1 MSSTHTPGD
10 ETPDDDEIFP
20 FIVDAD
26 TDRGQHIFCQNLL
39 VNLFEP
45 GISPCKTE
53 FPDVKIKRQIIDHYL
68 KDICNITQQYGIY
81 SIEFTSPNHNNRT
94 YTIQT
99 DDLDL
104 EFSKVFSEYIKSIQY
119 HNSQRA
125 NSIFTNEVFAIIY
138 SYISILENEIPLTNV
153 SPTETSKHL
162 RVRHEITLLSSYL
175 NIIKENFTKD
185 DVSQHTKHDL
195 QKILAWFIIDYF
207 THNIDLIAQARKNFR
222 PQNSNDDTA
231 ITEQSDYV
239 WDPEWSHPAFIS
251 FPQSISSQAIGTIS
265 YIRDYV
271 RVIPLT
277 IDATPLNYNTFLPDT
292 QNNSLNSTVIHN
304 ENLNGTRNL
313 TQQDIQTP
321 SHFINEEIVHTTTTQ
336 QSISPI
342 RPNLTTPRNTNLSQT
357 QVTLQ
362 STVKPSV
369 APKYSHMDYQ
379 TYRPMKI
386 PSKTRKT
393 FTRNNFADH
402 NYNYT
407 HPSKTNYQ
415 PQRNFNQYTKPRNW
429 DNPTAQYNSKNF
441 QPNPP
446 QDRSENY
453 PFFQQ
458 NKNKKQT
465 SYQMDYLSSDDDFL
479 QPDIFAQNTQEYRR
493 QGIQKKCTNHRNFS
507 PQTIDAQHQQ
517 PIQQQNPIN
526 TQSFQPIQQQNP
538 MTAHSYQP
546 SQMQNE
552 IPLPYY
558 LQQHEITRN
567 QLSNFSQMPNAAESL
582 QMTMNPYLMGGSS
595 ITSNKPL
602 MVFTGTNPEYS
613 VEDYLNAVTA
623 NLILNIG
630 PEPINTPL
638 HQNWIHR
645 RTALIQTT
653 LDGAAQ
659 KWFSVLPL
667 EIKSNWKRF
676 TQEFSKMFDSERNKQ
691 QQRVLCNEI
700 RRLPNETIKQI
711 AVRIETLV
719 RKAYS
724 LNTHDYKNTKMTEI
738 LMMTLTP
745 QLRKIAIK
753 KRASHPSSIR
763 EPDLDFRKLV
773 DKLEQAEITMKLE
786 ETENL
791 KLQYVNRIETTPTN
805 INNIQE
811 SETDLVEKITEI
823 LNIYEKNPNF
833 KGKPSFKK
841 WCNYCR
847 RYGHSI
853 SECRQKQQD
862 NQNKPQKY
870 KEPNKSFYQYMKKD
884 QNLPNKTV
892 HSNNSSGKPLP
903 NNTNYTRNQS
913 PYNSSYRGRSPERRN
928 TYNSSQNHY
937 NRPNS
942 RNNYSRSNSNTQR
955 FVSRSNSQ
963 SRNNYYPN
971 NQSRN
976 SSYNRN
982 RNYSYNRNRSYSN
995 NRNQNYPNNQSR
1007 NNSYNRSNYN
1017 RPNNNYQNRSR
1028 NNSQNRHPSYNNRY
1042 RNYSQSPHRNNNN
1055 YNNSNNRHR
1064 SSTPKHQRQ
1073 INQVQSNPETTSDP
1087 PGIDDR
1093 VTDTLQ
1099 LNQINCTSSDS
1110 ESDTENTLSINMI
1123 KVENDY
1129 ESVIYEQPF
1138 PSHIYENQSEF
1149 LQNYYTTPINSTP
1162 TTQETNEI
1170 NTTDQTNN
1178 NTKTKCLNTNHIYQ
1192 NIQKEQPKEKIWTIP
1207 FLLESP
1213 RNKEFQPP
1221 DLEIDF
1227 LIDSGA
1233 ESNIINIPTWNEIKT
1248 LHPKL
1253 TPLET
1258 SSKLATAQG
1267 STLINYGKIQLF
1279 LLPTRTMEQSK
1290 ILNKPFK
1297 QIFHITDIK
1306 YNIIGIPFISKY
1318 IPTINI
1324 LNSKILIKDKYTKT
1338 KETSLTFFQRLNKQ
1352 PPFFSKFY
1360 PIFNQQ
1366 RKHLKPL
1373 SGNIYNFSIKQVHQY
1388 DKEQNKQKFYMSD
1401 FEFKPIHK
1409 FFKITISSIK
1419 YLKNSNSDIISLHVY
1434 NNTPYQVTLPLGL
1447 LGYCETNATISPIH
1461 EKAYRVN
1468 NILQLLDICQS
1479 TILNEELSI
1488 NKIISNDNRNT
1499 DYFTKTP
1506 YFKPTFN
1513 ISNYTEDQQKF
1524 LTMFNFQHSQI
1535 TQDEFEK
1542 LAKQLIEYSSVYAT
1556 SKFDVG
1562 KISSSLHLP
1571 LKPDAVFKK
1580 QRASKVP
1587 IHLHDKVNR
1596 LLDILEQYNI
1606 ISPVNKEEQ
1615 PKGNTFINP
1624 VIILAK
1630 GESLKIVLDA
1640 RYLNSLIDESKCNW
1654 PIEPIQVI
1662 LTKINGKYFTTADM
1676 NSAYNQMPLDEQSRR
1691 LTQFVIGNQQYE
1703 FNRLFYGISIG
1714 PAAFSAFM
1722 SKIFRPLILKK
1733 NAITYLDD
1741 VFMQSQTKD
1750 EMFKVLEKY
1759 HQILQNENLKAAP
1772 DKSHFFLT
1780 RVKFLG
1786 HNIERKTIT
1795 PLKSRIDA
1803 IQKLQPPTN
1812 KKKIQEF
1819 LGMLNFLS
1827 KYVYK
1832 MQLYL
1837 RPFYNILRQQNNFE
1851 WNTEHQARFEE
1862 IKKLLTE
1869 QISNTI
1875 PDPDQ
1880 PFYAMCDASNFGIG
1894 AALLQSH
1901 NGTNKMN
1908 LISANSRL
1916 FTQAEL
1922 RLSTLMRECT
1932 AIIYTLTEYEFL
1944 ILGSKHPT
1952 VLFTDHKPIIF
1963 LFTQKSNPN
1972 HRVYRFQ
1979 LILMKFPNLHIVWTA
1994 GKNLALPDT
2003 LSRNTP
2009 PELLTRKTTVEIP
2022 KNIKFYLAE
2031 NETSPRLECK
2041 YAVKTDIEQ
2050 SQINNLQHFPLYLDC
2065 QNNHYEVDLLGTST
2079 FKPIPYSQWI
2089 KNNTQQ
2095 KRTKQHPP
2103 KKDHFPLIE
2112 KEDLTDKI
2120 NLSGPQ
2126 TNDSKYTINQV
2137 FDLHDPLDTIPL
2149 SKFEIENIFL
2159 PPTETI
2165 TISTLK
2171 QYQNLDP
2178 IIRQL
2183 KSWHKYKTKPNKADS
2198 TILGNKTL
2206 LRYFRKFNYTTINET
2221 TDLLEYNLNESI
2233 VPCLPLSMILIA
2245 FNISHTQNIK
2255 GHSGSEKTYSN
2266 FIQNFYF
2273 PNAPIWIKVLCNDC
2287 IICQLNKPY
2296 PNQKQIAQ
2304 TKKLL
2309 QRQNINE
2316 QINSRFTPASELKI
2330 GTFVLIPNFNT
2341 QKRISKKLQ
2350 PLRKGPYQIIAKPT
2364 DVTYKITDS
2373 NKKEIVQ
2380 HRNNLLPYYPKEYA
2394 LRELTQLYSF
2404 TGLKIIQNEP
2414 HLKNTEQN
2422 DNPTENQNTKPTA
2435 TKNNTQNHKESPKQR
2450 KNRKMT
2456 EQIIP
2461 QEEIDK
2467 SEHRKTTRLRN
2478 QPRKNYKMFIPQSKI
2493 LKKVEFKK

>member
-1 MSSTHTPGD
+1 MSSTHTPG
-10 ETPDDDEIFP
+10 EESPDDDDIFP
-20 FIVDAD
+20 FIVDAT
-26 TDRGQHIFCQNLL
+26 TDRGQHTFCKNLL
-39 VNLFEP
+39 LNLFEP

-68 KDICNITQQYGIY
+68 KDICNLTQQYGIY
-81 SIEFTSPNHNNRT
+81 SIEFSSPNQNHSK
-94 YTIQT
+94 YIIQT

-138 SYISILENEIPLTNV
+138 SYISILENEIQIPNV
-153 SPTETSKHL
+153 SPTETSKHI
-162 RVRHEITLLSSYL
+162 RVRHEITLLSSFL

-185 DVSQHTKHDL
+185 EVSQHTKHDL

-207 THNIDLIAQARKNFR
+207 THNIDLISQARKNFR

-239 WDPEWSHPAFIS
+239 WDPEWSHPAFIN
-251 FPQSISSQAIGTIS
+251 FPQSISSQAISTIS
-265 YIRDYV
+265 YVRDYV

-277 IDATPLNYNTFLPDT
+277 IDATPLNYNTFLPDM

-342 RPNLTTPRNTNLSQT
+342 RPNLTTPRNTNSSQT

-379 TYRPMKI
+379 TYRPMTI
-386 PSKTRKT
+386 PPKTRKT

-415 PQRNFNQYTKPRNW
+415 PRKNFSNYTRSRNW
-429 DNPTAQYNSKNF
+429 DNPMAPPNSVNF
-441 QPNPP
+441 QTNLHPP

-479 QPDIFAQNTQEYRR
+479 QPDIFTPYNQEYRG
-493 QGIQKKCTNHRNFS
+493 QGIQKPQTYHRIFS
-507 PQTIDAQHQQ
+507 PQPIDTQIQQ

-526 TQSFQPIQQQNP
+526 KSFQPIQQQNP
-538 MTAHSYQP
+538 MIANSYQP
-546 SQMQNE
+546 AQMQNE

-602 MVFTGTNPEYS
+602 MVFTGTDPEYS

-659 KWFSVLPL
+659 KWFSVLPI

-700 RRLPNETIKQI
+700 RRLPNETIKQL

-773 DKLEQAEITMKLE
+773 DKLEQAEITVKLE

-791 KLQYVNRIETTPTN
+791 KLQYVNRIETASTN

-811 SETDLVEKITEI
+811 SDTDLVEKITEI
-823 LNIYEKNPNF
+823 LNIYEKHPNF

-892 HSNNSSGKPLP
+892 YSNNSSGKPLP

-928 TYNSSQNHY
+928 THNSSQNHY

-942 RNNYSRSNSNTQR
+942 RNNYSRSHSNTQR

-982 RNYSYNRNRSYSN
+982 RNYSNNRNRSYSN

-1007 NNSYNRSNYN
+1007 NNSYNRTNYI

-1028 NNSQNRHPSYNNRY
+1028 NNSQNRHSSYNNRY

-1064 SSTPKHQRQ
+1064 SSTPKHQRH
-1073 INQVQSNPETTSDP
+1073 INQVQSNPETNSDP
-1087 PGIDDR
+1087 PGIDDT

-1099 LNQINCTSSDS
+1099 LNQINCGSSDS
-1110 ESDTENTLSINMI
+1110 ESDAENTLSINMI

-1129 ESVIYEQPF
+1129 EPVIYEEPF
-1138 PSHIYENQSEF
+1138 SSHIYENQSE
-1149 LQNYYTTPINSTP
+1149 LLHNYYIEPVHSTL
-1162 TTQETNEI
+1162 TTQKTNEI
-1170 NTTDQTNN
+1170 NTTNQPNEKD
-1178 NTKTKCLNTNHIYQ
+1178 KTKCLNTNHIYQ
-1192 NIQKEQPKEKIWTIP
+1192 NIQKEQPKEKVWTIP
-1207 FLLESP
+1207 FLLES
-1213 RNKEFQPP
+1213 RKSKEFQPP

-1279 LLPTRTMEQSK
+1279 LLPTRTMEQNK
-1290 ILNKPFK
+1290 ILTKPFK

-1306 YNIIGIPFISKY
+1306 HNIIGIPFISKY

-1338 KETSLTFFQRLNKQ
+1338 KDTSLTFFQRLNKQ

-1360 PIFNQQ
+1360 PIYNQQ

-1388 DKEQNKQKFYMSD
+1388 DKKQNKQKFYMSD

-1447 LGYCETNATISPIH
+1447 LGYCETNATILPIH
-1461 EKAYRVN
+1461 EKAYRVK

-1488 NKIISNDNRNT
+1488 NNIISNENRNT

-1513 ISNYTEDQQKF
+1513 ISNYTENQQKF

-1542 LAKQLIEYSSVYAT
+1542 LAKQLIKYSSVYAT

-1676 NSAYNQMPLDEQSRR
+1676 NSAYNQMPLNEQSRR

-1741 VFMQSQTKD
+1741 VFMQSQTKE
-1750 EMFKVLEKY
+1750 EMFNVLEQY

-1780 RVKFLG
+1780 KVKFLG

-1851 WNTEHQARFEE
+1851 WNIEHQARFEE

-1875 PDPDQ
+1875 PDSNQ

-1901 NGTNKMN
+1901 NSTNKMN

-2041 YAVKTDIEQ
+2041 YAVKTDVEQ

-2095 KRTKQHPP
+2095 KRIKQHPP

-2112 KEDLTDKI
+2112 KENLTDKI

-2149 SKFEIENIFL
+2149 SKLEIENIFL
-2159 PPTETI
+2159 P
-2165 TISTLK
+2165 
-2171 QYQNLDP
+2171 Q
-2178 IIRQL
+2178 
-2183 KSWHKYKTKPNKADS
+2183 
-2198 TILGNKTL
+2198 
-2206 LRYFRKFNYTTINET
+2206 
-2221 TDLLEYNLNESI
+2221 
-2233 VPCLPLSMILIA
+2233 
-2245 FNISHTQNIK
+2245 
-2255 GHSGSEKTYSN
+2255 
-2266 FIQNFYF
+2266 
-2273 PNAPIWIKVLCNDC
+2273 
-2287 IICQLNKPY
+2287 
-2296 PNQKQIAQ
+2296 QKQ
-2304 TKKLL
+2304 L
-2309 QRQNINE
+2309 Q
-2316 QINSRFTPASELKI
+2316 F
-2330 GTFVLIPNFNT
+2330 
-2341 QKRISKKLQ
+2341 
-2350 PLRKGPYQIIAKPT
+2350 
-2364 DVTYKITDS
+2364 
-2373 NKKEIVQ
+2373 Q
-2380 HRNNLLPYYPKEYA
+2380 H
-2394 LRELTQLYSF
+2394 
-2404 TGLKIIQNEP
+2404 
-2414 HLKNTEQN
+2414 
-2422 DNPTENQNTKPTA
+2422 
-2435 TKNNTQNHKESPKQR
+2435 
-2450 KNRKMT
+2450 
-2456 EQIIP
+2456 
-2461 QEEIDK
+2461 
-2467 SEHRKTTRLRN
+2467 
-2478 QPRKNYKMFIPQSKI
+2478 
-2493 LKKVEFKK
+2493 